1 MHSSIKSQLKQL
13 AELQQQLADLP
24 QGCDTTTPGLSIYAM
39 EPGDPV
45 ITPTESVVSLT
56 GSDDIS
62 GDDDDDDDD
71 DDDEYKEEEMG
82 SNIPPLAP
90 SESLLSLDGSRH
102 LSTDFNSKA
111 NAKIAGLQVELEVV
125 KRLNDSL
132 QNQL

>member
-13 AELQQQLADLP
+13 AELQQQLAEFP
-24 QGCDTTTPGLSIYAM
+24 QECDTTTPGLSIYAM

-45 ITPTESVVSLT
+45 ITPTEIVVSLT

-62 GDDDDDDDD
+62 ADDDD

-90 SESLLSLDGSRH
+90 GESLLSLDGSRH

-111 NAKIAGLQVELEVV
+111 IML
-125 KRLNDSL
+125 RLLISRWNWKK
-132 QNQL
+132 